1 MSFYIMLC
9 FVFFAINCFSCCIEG
24 MNAHNVNSLIGLDIN
39 FQNICYVGDSVIGEL
54 EIDRSLRG
62 MSGTNERL

>member
-1 MSFYIMLC
+1 
-9 FVFFAINCFSCCIEG
+9 